1 MFLLVSATSK
11 AFWFAYS
18 LPTSYPLRGSMSCI
32 CFSDLPM
39 IEGEAVG
46 ECQPFARFFGS
57 DLSSSNM
64 LPLKKNFV
72 RLGALA
78 GFSRNYLGVHWCASA
93 HWYIR
98 FPGHGLDTEQSA
110 PLILKHCA
118 RRGSDTATGF
128 MIGCVSGTL
137 WGLLDVYGRLMRR
150 GLTKGWE
157 RAKGMARSTRN
168 ECCRSHAGEGRGDPL
183 LSVCVGLG
191 AVSLAPFGAIGQL
204 GLCFWLGSEGSGHDA
219 SDSSGPR
226 SCGNLAERYPDVRCF
241 FRNHLV

>member
-46 ECQPFARFFGS
+46 ECQPFARIARFFGS

-98 FPGHGLDTEQSA
+98 FPGQA
-110 PLILKHCA
+110 YIL
-118 RRGSDTATGF
+118 S
-128 MIGCVSGTL
+128 
-137 WGLLDVYGRLMRR
+137 
-150 GLTKGWE
+150 
-157 RAKGMARSTRN
+157 RA
-168 ECCRSHAGEGRGDPL
+168 HP
-183 LSVCVGLG
+183 
-191 AVSLAPFGAIGQL
+191 
-204 GLCFWLGSEGSGHDA
+204 
-219 SDSSGPR
+219 
-226 SCGNLAERYPDVRCF
+226 
-241 FRNHLV
+241 